1 MHLNSINVRKGQTVS
16 RGQKIATMG
25 NTGYVVP
32 TPAYGSSSYAGTHLD
47 FGVWIG
53 VPYGG
58 GTHIN
63 PFSLY

>member
-1 MHLNSINVRKGQTVS
+1 MHLATVLVIPGQTVS

-32 TPAYGSSSYAGTHLD
+32 TPAYGSSSIAGTHLD

-53 VPYGG
+53 MPYQGY
-58 GTHIN
+58 TIN